1 MKKEKFLILNRW
13 RTPDGTILT
22 SRYRHEYVEHTD
34 KNGEY
39 YFVDGGS
46 DYIRV
51 SVNNEKMTDMCV
63 YSDSPFDEIRRIMV
77 RGTFSEDSKPIFIPL
92 CNMSNP
98 HLENCITYYSDL
110 FDEKGCKNKYMQF
123 YLLELISR
131 WYANKFITD
140 KTYTIE
146 DTTTDNVE
154 TISEPYLQSIEDVF
168 DYGILETVTKIKENI
183 STNIH
188 SDKKEMMELIIHLYN
203 LLKRQK

>member
-1 MKKEKFLILNRW
+1 MEKEKFLILNRW

-22 SRYRHEYVEHTD
+22 SIYRHEYVEHTD

-39 YFVDGGS
+39 YFVDGGT
-46 DYIRV
+46 DYIRM

-77 RGTFSEDSKPIFIPL
+77 RGTFSEDNKPIFIPL

-98 HLENCITYYSDL
+98 HLENCIIYYSNL
-110 FDEKGCKNKYMQF
+110 FDENGCKNKYMQF

-154 TISEPYLQSIEDVF
+154 TISEQYLPSIEDVF

-188 SDKKEMMELIIHLYN
+188 SDKKETMELIIHLYN
-203 LLKRQK
+203 LLKREK